1 MTILSIRDTIKWV
14 EEITNRGIV
23 EFKYRDL
30 PEELKNRRMLR
41 KAISSDLL
49 ISNRKEED
57 RSVWTISENGK
68 KKMEKR
74 K

>member
-1 MTILSIRDTIKWV
+1 MTTLSIRDTVKWV
-14 EEITNRGIV
+14 EKITNRGIV

-49 ISNRKEED
+49 MSDRKEED
-57 RSVWTISENGK
+57 RSIWTISDNGK
-68 KKMEKR
+68 KII
-74 K
+74 